1 MRRKLISYT
10 MPDGRRPAGRF
21 SVILSA
27 VLAVVVVVLGG
38 LNVYQYS
45 AMKELR
51 EQLSDKSKSFD
62 ELQVKYSDTSDQ
74 VIDMKNILVEKKEAA
89 QRVASLA
96 GICDA
101 YVRFVSEGSNY
112 YHRLGCPNLNLER
125 FYAFNLVAAE
135 KFGYVPCPECSS
147 SSSEIAQEISD
158 DISKIYNLTALKD
171 FGQYI
176 ENEVGRFSNEGN

>member
-1 MRRKLISYT
+1 MRRKLIPYT

-27 VLAVVVVVLGG
+27 VLAVAVVVLGG

-158 DISKIYNLTALKD
+158 DISKIYNLTAL
-171 FGQYI
+171 
-176 ENEVGRFSNEGN
+176 